1 MKVNNL
7 KINGIT
13 NPVGFSYEKILCSW
27 KVIETKAKKQANVS
41 IEIAADEKFKQI
53 KMHKS
58 GSKLT
63 SNGTLIEMELQPYS
77 TYYWRVTVEGD
88 NGENATSNT
97 AMFETGKMHEAWQAK
112 WIGTAKEDVFHPVLV
127 KKFAAEKK
135 VKRARIYSCGL
146 GVYEAYLNGEKIG
159 DDFLAPFLNDYKD
172 SYQYQTY
179 DITEGIKKENEIAIY
194 LGKGWYMGRFGLA
207 NQSNLFGDEMM
218 AIAELR
224 LEYEDD
230 SVEVIPTD
238 ESWQYRGSDVEE
250 SGIYFGEIFNRQL
263 WKNQENTLKSVIIKE
278 QNIRLTERYSLPV
291 LAKETVIPTEILHT
305 PAGETVIDMGQNF
318 AGYMEFWAEFP
329 AGTKVTFECGEVL
342 QQGNFYHDNYR
353 DAESIFTYIS
363 DGRSE
368 VVRPHFTYFGF
379 RYLKVTGWPG
389 MLKTTDVI
397 GKAVYSDLER
407 TGYIET
413 SNEKINRLYQNCIW
427 GQKSNFVD
435 LPTDCPQRSE
445 RLGWTGDAQVFAPT
459 ASYNMDTSA
468 FYHKFL
474 RDLRSEQL
482 RCNGGVPNFL
492 PNLDAFGGA
501 CSVWGDVATFLPD
514 QIYKTFGNLE
524 EVRTYYPLMRD
535 WVEYMTGVDEASGK
549 HYLFRPGFQF
559 GDWLALDGI
568 TEQSFKGSTDDD
580 YIGSV
585 YYYQSTKLTAQMAE
599 RLGEKADAEKYA
611 ELTQKIKEAVLA
623 EYFTPTG
630 RLAMDTQASY
640 IIALKFGLYIDKEK
654 LIGQF
659 KDRLKKDC
667 YQIKCGFVG
676 APLLC
681 TTLCENG
688 MENLAYHFLFNEEF
702 PGWLYCVNLGATTIW
717 ERWNSVLDDGMISGT
732 GMNSLN
738 HYSYGSVVQF
748 FYEYIAGIRVL
759 EPGFRRVTIAPVP
772 SMKFRYF
779 NCSYESAYG
788 KYVSN
793 WSIAKDGRF
802 TLQVEVPFNC
812 EAEVVLPR
820 YTADGVVDEAVV
832 SEDGKMTLTSGSYE
846 FSYMP
851 SKDYRNVYDDDT
863 RLREVAKDEEVMAI
877 LQKELPQA
885 YGMIINHDRE
895 NGNLTF
901 RELGSMFFMGFNPG
915 MVAHATEQIFKMKR
929 W

>member
-1 MKVNNL
+1 MES
-7 KINGIT
+7 IT
-13 NPVGFSYEKILCSW
+13 KGQAFGDAFPLQKKNIFFSFYL
-27 KVIETKAKKQANVS
+27 TKA
-41 IEIAADEKFKQI
+41 
-53 KMHKS
+53 
-58 GSKLT
+58 
-63 SNGTLIEMELQPYS
+63 
-77 TYYWRVTVEGD
+77 
-88 NGENATSNT
+88 
-97 AMFETGKMHEAWQAK
+97 
-112 WIGTAKEDVFHPVLV
+112 
-127 KKFAAEKK
+127 
-135 VKRARIYSCGL
+135 
-146 GVYEAYLNGEKIG
+146 
-159 DDFLAPFLNDYKD
+159 
-172 SYQYQTY
+172 
-179 DITEGIKKENEIAIY
+179 
-194 LGKGWYMGRFGLA
+194 
-207 NQSNLFGDEMM
+207 
-218 AIAELR
+218 
-224 LEYEDD
+224 
-230 SVEVIPTD
+230 
-238 ESWQYRGSDVEE
+238 
-250 SGIYFGEIFNRQL
+250 
-263 WKNQENTLKSVIIKE
+263 
-278 QNIRLTERYSLPV
+278 
-291 LAKETVIPTEILHT
+291 
-305 PAGETVIDMGQNF
+305 
-318 AGYMEFWAEFP
+318 
-329 AGTKVTFECGEVL
+329 
-342 QQGNFYHDNYR
+342 
-353 DAESIFTYIS
+353 
-363 DGRSE
+363 
-368 VVRPHFTYFGF
+368 
-379 RYLKVTGWPG
+379 
-389 MLKTTDVI
+389 
-397 GKAVYSDLER
+397 
-407 TGYIET
+407 
-413 SNEKINRLYQNCIW
+413 
-427 GQKSNFVD
+427 
-435 LPTDCPQRSE
+435 
-445 RLGWTGDAQVFAPT
+445 
-459 ASYNMDTSA
+459 
-468 FYHKFL
+468 
-474 RDLRSEQL
+474 
-482 RCNGGVPNFL
+482 
-492 PNLDAFGGA
+492 
-501 CSVWGDVATFLPD
+501 
-514 QIYKTFGNLE
+514 
-524 EVRTYYPLMRD
+524 
-535 WVEYMTGVDEASGK
+535 
-549 HYLFRPGFQF
+549 
-559 GDWLALDGI
+559 DWLALDGI

-585 YYYQSTKLTAQMAE
+585 YYYQSTKLTAQMAG

-659 KDRLKKDC
+659 KDLLKKDC

-779 NCSYESAYG
+779 NCSYESACG

-820 YTADGVVDEAVV
+820 YTADGVVDEAVIL
-832 SEDGKMTLTSGSYE
+832 EDGKMTLTSGSYE

-851 SKDYRNVYDDDT
+851 SKDYRNVYDNDT
-863 RLREVAKDEEVMAI
+863 RLSEVAKDEEVMAI

-901 RELGSMFFMGFNPG
+901 RELGLMFFMGFNPE